1 MGNLSNLYIS
11 QSFTSLAHL
20 GTNNALVPGTMT
32 RLEDGIG
39 QSLNISFDGTNIS
52 SSGNI
57 FAANLTGSADTGSFM
72 LTGSVSVNV
81 LTFTKADGS
90 TFDLT
95 VSASG
100 SVVPGTISS
109 SAQIVSL
116 GFLQTSSFNT
126 YTSSTNSRLNNIE
139 TTTASLNS
147 SVSQLNASSASQ
159 QVSINS
165 LNAATASYVTETE
178 SGSFLLTASFDNGT
192 RNLTF
197 TKGNNTTFAVNIP
210 DVSGSSTLPS
220 GVISGSAQ
228 ITSLGFVSSSITASS
243 IITASINNDDITF
256 TKGDGSQFTIQVAT
270 GSFALSS
277 SYAETASL
285 ATNALDIIVNVKNT
299 TGAQINKGT
308 VVRIIGA
315 TGDNPLIGTASWT
328 NDLNSANT
336 LGFVVS
342 NIANDGFGRVM
353 TQGTLLSVN
362 TDPALGYTA
371 GQLVYLSSSGQF
383 TNVKPPAPFHEV
395 RLGQVLRAQQNNGSI
410 YVLVQNGYEL
420 DELHDVDINTGSLL
434 NNDLLAWDSA
444 SQQWT
449 NKTVSGVGAT
459 TTSSFNSYTSSTNSR
474 LTNIESTTASLLV
487 ETQNLELFSA
497 SALTSLSNLNTATA
511 SLFTSA
517 SLALT
522 TASVS
527 GQTMTFRKGD
537 GTTFNVTLP
546 AGGSGSI
553 DTASFAT
560 TGSNS
565 FNGSQTITGSITTTQ
580 DITIS
585 GVRFGFGN
593 PAGTSSIAIGNS
605 STLANNTDDNSIAIG
620 YDALNQNTTGERNI
634 GIGTQALRNIRG
646 NSSYNTA
653 IGAFAL
659 SVATS
664 STNTLSLGFASMENA
679 QDSTNNIA
687 IGVAALYRKK
697 TNSNGNTAIGTNALR
712 EHYDG
717 DSNTG
722 QNMAFGFDSMA
733 NVTSGSANT
742 AIGTATLRDAAR
754 ANENV
759 FIGWISGINASGSI
773 SQNVVI
779 GPRAGQKIAGSSN
792 TFIGHNAGTDIV
804 NGGTNIFI
812 GQGAG
817 AAIVTGS
824 SNTLIGSIPGV
835 DNWSNVIAIADG
847 SSGIKTKFQ
856 SNIWEFTGSVDI
868 QNTLTASLQQGYVW
882 VGNSAGRTVTVATS
896 SFGGGSTINTGS
908 FATTG
913 SNTFTGDQTLID
925 ASSNYFTIVNASGS
939 LMLVGKTMTSS
950 SLHISSSAVAVGSG
964 AVNLIF
970 KSNNVAAD
978 TIISGSNNIFQ
989 NPPAPQAGFKRYLSS
1004 NNIVLGGGFPQISG
1018 SMQFSPNVTGNYFGG
1033 GLTMRGPVSSSAWAI
1048 SNNNNLGLIN
1058 IGNAGGANSAE
1069 KLTSGL
1075 TLTGNSIAGTMNVLA
1090 GTTPLTA
1097 SAVIVTNNNVN
1108 GTATFALNQSAL
1120 TFTGNI
1126 VNDSNF
1132 VLTNNYV
1139 SQSAGLGSITVSRNN
1154 IAGQNNQ
1161 IIITGSQPAGTTN
1174 ATSYTDNFMGGAGNI
1189 LFADVS
1195 TARVVTTNAYHS
1207 AARNM
1212 IFGQNLIVTAS
1223 SFTGDTTGLGSAF
1236 FGRFNDVNGNKDL
1249 TAETI
1254 FAVGTGTSTSNRKT
1268 GFLIDSG
1275 SNSFFE
1281 GTVNISGSLLVN
1293 GIAPSAIATGSFA
1306 TTGSNSFVG
1315 NQTITGSLL
1324 VSGSTT
1330 LRGNTTFIS
1339 TTGNTTNIIL
1349 GNNAMS
1355 LQSASFENVAIG
1367 SNALKVTFGNNNFAM
1382 GTNALENNTGNAN
1395 IALGSEAGRFA
1406 SGSSNVLVG
1415 QRAGQYLTGSANT
1428 ILGGFESTTGSLFDN
1443 NIILAD
1449 GVGNVRARY
1458 SGSAWA
1464 FQDNIKFNK
1473 GSNKTTDIVTV
1484 NSSLTVS
1491 NSLVTSDSI
1500 ILVTTQDNQNAPSI
1514 YPATVSSKGTG
1525 TFTINHNYG
1534 GNLQVA
1540 YLIINP
1546 T

>member
-109 SAQIVSL
+109 SAQITAFGFVS
-116 GFLQTSSFNT
+116 SSV
-126 YTSSTNSRLNNIE
+126 
-139 TTTASLNS
+139 TAS
-147 SVSQLNASSASQ
+147 
-159 QVSINS
+159 S
-165 LNAATASYVTETE
+165 LI
-178 SGSFLLTASFDNGT
+178 TASFDNGT

-243 IITASINNDDITF
+243 IITASITNDDITF

-270 GSFALSS
+270 GSFALSAS
-277 SYAETASL
+277 FAETASISRNL
-285 ATNALDIIVNVKNT
+285 EIIARNGNASTLP
-299 TGAQINKGT
+299 AGT
-308 VVRIIGA
+308 VVHITGA
-315 TGDNPLIGTASWT
+315 SGDNPIFNTASYD
-328 NDLNSANT
+328 NEAISANT
-336 LGFVVS
+336 LGLLRYSSVSGADVQVIVNGIVVGVDT
-342 NIANDGFGRVM
+342 NPAN
-353 TQGTLLSVN
+353 
-362 TDPALGYTA
+362 GYVA
-371 GQLVYLSSSGQF
+371 GDVVYLGPNGTF
-383 TNVKPPAPFHEV
+383 TRVQPQAPNQIV
-395 RLGQVLRAQQNNGSI
+395 VLGQVLRAQQNNGSI
-410 YVLVQNGYEL
+410 YVSISNGWEL
-420 DELHDVDINTGSLL
+420 NELHNVQITTASLATG
-434 NNDLLAWDSA
+434 DLLQYESSSYGLWK
-444 SQQWT
+444 
-449 NKTVSGVGAT
+449 NKSIVGAGIT

-474 LTNIESTTASLLV
+474 LTNIESTTASL
-487 ETQNLELFSA
+487 N
-497 SALTSLSNLNTATA
+497 TSVSNLNTATA

-620 YDALNQNTTGERNI
+620 YDALQQNTTGERNI
-634 GIGTQALRNIRG
+634 GIGTQALRNITG

-664 STNTLSLGFASMENA
+664 STNTFALGYAAMENA
-679 QDSTNNIA
+679 VDSNENIA

-697 TNSNGNTAIGTNALR
+697 ANSNGNTAIGTGALR

-722 QNMAFGFDSMA
+722 QNMAFGYDAMR

-742 AIGTATLRDAAR
+742 AIGTAALRDAGR

-759 FIGWISGINASGSI
+759 FIGWISGINTSGSI

-792 TFIGHNAGTDIV
+792 TIIGHNAAPDMV

-817 AAIVTGS
+817 ALIITGS

-868 QNTLTASLQQGYVW
+868 QNTLTASLQQGFTY
-882 VGNSAGRTVTVATS
+882 VGNASGRTIAVSTS
-896 SFGGGSTINTGS
+896 SFASTIDTAS

-913 SNTFTGDQTLID
+913 SNTFTGDQTLVD
-925 ASSNYFTIVNASGS
+925 NAGNFFTISDASGS
-939 LMLVGKTMTSS
+939 MMLVAKGFTSA
-950 SLHISSSAVAVGSG
+950 SAHLSASAAGIG
-964 AVNLIF
+964 NIIF
-970 KSNNVAAD
+970 KTNSNTAD
-978 TIISGSNNIFQ
+978 TIISGSSNIFT
-989 NPPAPQAGFKRYLSS
+989 NANAPQVGLKRYVGGS
-1004 NNIVLGGGFPQISG
+1004 NNIINTVSLPQISG
-1018 SMQFSPNVTGNYFGG
+1018 SMQFSPGINQNYIVGQIN
-1033 GLTMRGPVSSSAWAI
+1033 MRGPVSSSAWNITSNNVQGAI
-1048 SNNNNLGLIN
+1048 SVGTSAANHAQGIVSGLNISTNSILGGVNIIANRTNTTLQFGIATSQFLGGTTSINANSSSVQMTANLI
-1058 IGNAGGANSAE
+1058 GGANTINNNTTGSNRVSVQGNGFNFTQNIMMGGNTITASGSNDPGDTGD
-1069 KLTSGL
+1069 LDYNANIYRSLILGNSNAIQLQGGL
-1075 TLTGNSIAGTMNVLA
+1075 TGSNSMV
-1090 GTTPLTA
+1090 
-1097 SAVIVTNNNVN
+1097 
-1108 GTATFALNQSAL
+1108 
-1120 TFTGNI
+1120 
-1126 VNDSNF
+1126 
-1132 VLTNNYV
+1132 
-1139 SQSAGLGSITVSRNN
+1139 
-1154 IAGQNNQ
+1154 
-1161 IIITGSQPAGTTN
+1161 
-1174 ATSYTDNFMGGAGNI
+1174 ATSVIGN
-1189 LFADVS
+1189 
-1195 TARVVTTNAYHS
+1195 
-1207 AARNM
+1207 
-1212 IFGQNLIVTAS
+1212 GLIVTGSSPNPQFAS
-1223 SFTGDTTGLGSAF
+1223 STSNVFGSQF
-1236 FGRFNDVNGNKDL
+1236 IGRFNAVDGNRAKS
-1249 TAETI
+1249 AETI

-1268 GFLIDSG
+1268 GFLIDSA

-1293 GIAPSAIATGSFA
+1293 GAAVGGASFA
-1306 TTGSNSFVG
+1306 TTGSNLFIG
-1315 NQTITGSLL
+1315 NQTITGS
-1324 VSGSTT
+1324 VSIK
-1330 LRGNTTFIS
+1330 GNTTFTS
-1339 TTGNTTNIIL
+1339 VGGNTTNIIL
-1349 GNNAMS
+1349 GSSALGNATSANNSVAIGENALLNTTTGNNNFALGNQAMYS
-1355 LQSASFENVAIG
+1355 NTTGYQNVALGLGALYNNTTGFLNVAIGNDAMISCGTASFQNVAIG
-1367 SNALKVTFGNNNFAM
+1367 SNALKIASGNNNFGL

-1395 IALGSEAGRFA
+1395 IALGSEAGRFH

-1428 ILGGFESTTGSLFDN
+1428 IIGGYESTAGTKFDN

-1449 GVGNVRARY
+1449 GVGNVRAQY

-1473 GSNKTTDIVTV
+1473 GSNKTCDIVDV
-1484 NSSLTVS
+1484 NSALTVS
-1491 NSLVTSDSI
+1491 NSLVTIDSI
-1500 ILVTTQDNQNAPSI
+1500 ILVTTQNSEVAGDE
-1514 YPATVSSKGTG
+1514 YPAVVSSKGSG

-1534 GNLQVA
+1534 GTLKVA